1 MSGILPTGRL
11 HPWSWVFYATRAVGE
26 LALPLIVVLVLRR
39 DDDYVTLLG
48 AAGTAVFVIGFG
60 VLRSRS
66 FRFEVLADELVIRE
80 GVLIRELRHV
90 PFSRIQ
96 SVSERQGL
104 LHRLLRV
111 TELVLESGA
120 GGKPEA
126 VMRVLDPRDA
136 TRIGDLLRQRRAAVT
151 DAAEGIAVDSA
162 TAEPARQHTA
172 TPPQV
177 LLKLPTDELIT
188 MGVISNRG
196 LVVVALVAGALS
208 QNAELLRLVPG
219 IDRLPEAIGAGVAEA
234 GGVDPRQLFA
244 GLLVLLLSG
253 FVFIRLLSVIHAIF
267 AYHDFTLERSGDR
280 LRVRRGLLTRI
291 DVSGRVSGLQRLV
304 LEQTVLH
311 RLFRRCRIRVDL
323 ASQSVHTAGIVPQ
336 LNQLA
341 PIATLPQAEAL
352 LRECVPGLELDRLD
366 WRPLHGSAAS
376 RRWLASLRWLLPIA
390 AAMAI
395 AALLLSDRF
404 DVRLSAALCGGLLL
418 VFGRWYAAHWAATAA
433 HAIGPGVLAWR
444 SGVYNRRWVL
454 VFSDRAQ
461 ALILRRSPRD
471 RRERTAQ
478 FCLDMQGALLSRAL
492 QIPFVAEGDAQA
504 LAAGLRMEGAVRR
517 EPGADLR

>member
-1 MSGILPTGRL
+1 MNGILPTGRL
-11 HPWSWVFYATRAVGE
+11 HPWSWVFYATRALGE

-48 AAGTAVFVIGFG
+48 TAGAAVFIIGFG

-66 FRFEVLADELVIRE
+66 FRFELLADELVIRE

-90 PFSRIQ
+90 PFTRIQ

-136 TRIGDLLRQRRAAVT
+136 TRIGELLRQRRAAVT
-151 DAAEGIAVDSA
+151 DTAEGI
-162 TAEPARQHTA
+162 A

-219 IDRLPEAIGAGVAEA
+219 IDRLPEAIGAGVADA
-234 GGVDPRQLFA
+234 GGVDPRQLLA

-280 LRVRRGLLTRI
+280 LRVRRGLLTRV

-304 LEQTVLH
+304 LEQTALH

-323 ASQSVHTAGIVPQ
+323 ASQSVHTAGIAPQ

-395 AALLLSDRF
+395 AAVLLSDRF
-404 DVRLSAALCGGLLL
+404 DVRLSAASCGGLLL
-418 VFGRWYAAHWAATAA
+418 VFGRWYAARWAATAA

-444 SGVYNRRWVL
+444 SGVYSRRWVL

-478 FCLDMQGALLSRAL
+478 FCLDMQGVLLSRAL

-504 LAAGLRMEGAVRR
+504 LAAGLRTEGAALR
-517 EPGADLR
+517 EPGAELR